1 MVDSGSLIDL
11 LRHIVGAPI
20 EHFSFSQLGLLLEY
34 CFSCFVFLVVF
45 VLLFRALYNIINLF
59 CLDRG

>member
-1 MVDSGSLIDL
+1 MAEMTLIEL
-11 LRHIVGAPI
+11 LRSIVGEPVQN
-20 EHFSFSQLGLLLEY
+20 FSFSQLGLLLEY
-34 CFSCFVFLVVF
+34 CFGAFLALVVL